1 MEIKKLVKKAIKS
14 GKISD
19 LEAAFKHADQDGP
32 EPVQL
37 LIDSDWIAGHDW
49 FRKNGSRN
57 WIEVVAN
64 VIELD
69 FYQLAKRNE
78 VEFARYL
85 IENQGIIPS
94 DNTIFETFNICI
106 EKGYNQFLE
115 LLLNDVAPVLAEDDF
130 YSEEPLDKFYELN
143 PIIMIRKCL
152 AFGANEALVLVLK
165 NVSEKFVFSGRDEHE
180 MFLLRFRGECPSLR
194 EVLSNKKAA
203 EEREDTGTEE
213 EDAERQTEEDDDDI
227 EAFESCESDERDE
240 YLTSSQL
247 RLLALIYES
256 QEWQLLTELS
266 SKFELS
272 EINRFA
278 FVLPKQVQFDFF
290 YNQRKFGVLTQIDA
304 ETLRLY
310 CHGTVSAKIPFAF
323 EILAEFADLQSLSKN
338 NETSLH
344 LACIL
349 RDEKLL
355 YFLIEST
362 NSNKILQDHAASI
375 IKYCT
380 QLEWEDGFSVLSS
393 YLEPSMKSE
402 AAEQLS
408 LLKKRREERLRR
420 RDSLSKGME
429 LALQPDCPKSVLS
442 KLAKSRNRKARI
454 LVADL
459 EHCPADILDILSRD
473 RVINVR
479 KTVAKRYSLPLNVVN
494 TLSMDDVEEIRLIIS
509 GYIKSHRCSDEQL
522 REISMNGTTSSRICA
537 AGNDNCPED
546 VLMKLSRDSS
556 TEVRQA
562 VANRSRLPSKI
573 VDILSNDPISD
584 IRIRMLFQ
592 EHASESTLGRII
604 SAEAPVNL
612 KYIMPPYGI
621 VPPAVEQLLRF
632 CEHPL
637 IRAEFARDPQTA
649 TKDLERYA
657 LDQDDDV
664 RIAVAYNQSCPS
676 RVLEIL
682 TRDVNPNIRSM
693 AQKRCT
699 KTA

>member
-1 MEIKKLVKKAIKS
+1 METKELVKKAIKS

-19 LEAAFKHADQDGP
+19 LESAFKHADQDGP

-49 FRKNGSRN
+49 FRQNGSRN

-85 IENQGIIPS
+85 IERYGIIPS
-94 DNTIFETFNICI
+94 AKTFSKTLKVCI
-106 EKGYNQFLE
+106 RNKNEEFLE
-115 LLLNDVAPVLAEDDF
+115 LLINDLPLLLADSDGHSWEVFESYYEINALSIIKECLNIESNDALA
-130 YSEEPLDKFYELN
+130 Y
-143 PIIMIRKCL
+143 I
-152 AFGANEALVLVLK
+152 LK
-165 NVSEKFVFSGRDEHE
+165 NISENIVFSGKYVHKS
-180 MFLLRFRGECPSLR
+180 FLRRFRHDAPTLGKSLPKKKVS
-194 EVLSNKKAA
+194 EVC
-203 EEREDTGTEE
+203 ED
-213 EDAERQTEEDDDDI
+213 
-227 EAFESCESDERDE
+227 SD
-240 YLTSSQL
+240 LTSSQL
-247 RLLALIYES
+247 RLLALIYKS
-256 QEWQLLTELS
+256 QEWLLLAELS
-266 SKFELS
+266 SKYELS
-272 EINRFA
+272 EFYRFA
-278 FVLPKQVQFDFF
+278 FILPAQIQFDFF
-290 YNQRKFGVLTQIDA
+290 YNQRKLGVLTPIDA
-304 ETLRLY
+304 ETLRYY
-310 CHGTVSAKIPFAF
+310 CHGAISAQIPLAF
-323 EILAEFADLQSLSKN
+323 DILTEFANLQSLSKN

-355 YFLIEST
+355 SFLIEST

-380 QLEWEDGFSVLSS
+380 QLEWEDGFSVLVS
-393 YLEPSMKSE
+393 YLKPSMKSE

-408 LLKKRREERLRR
+408 LLKKRKEERLRK
-420 RDSLSKGME
+420 RDSLSKDME
-429 LALQPDCPKSVLS
+429 LALQPDCPKSVLW
-442 KLAKSRNRKARI
+442 KLAKSRNKKARI

-459 EHCPADILDILSRD
+459 EHCPADLLDILSHDRD
-473 RVINVR
+473 IKVR
-479 KTVAKRYSLPLNVVN
+479 KAVAQRYSLPLNVVN
-494 TLSMDDVEEIRLIIS
+494 TLSMDDVEDILLLTAK
-509 GYIKSHRCSDEQL
+509 YIKSHRCSDEQL
-522 REISMNGTTSSRICA
+522 RAISLNGTTSSRICA

-546 VLMKLSRDSS
+546 VLMNLSRDSS
-556 TEVRQA
+556 TEVRKA
-562 VANRSRLPSKI
+562 VANRSCLPSNI
-573 VDILSNDPISD
+573 VDILSNDPISE

-612 KYIMPPYGI
+612 KYIMPPYGN

-637 IRAEFARDPQTA
+637 IRAEYARDPSTP
-649 TKDLERYA
+649 TNDLERYA
-657 LDQDDDV
+657 LDLDDDV
-664 RIAVAYNQSCPS
+664 RIAVAYNPSCSS

-682 TRDVNPNIRSM
+682 IRDANPNIRNM
-693 AQKRCT
+693 AQKRFT

>member
-1 MEIKKLVKKAIKS
+1 VETKELVKKAIKS

-49 FRKNGSRN
+49 FRQNGNRN

-69 FYQLAKRNE
+69 FYQLAQRNE

-85 IENQGIIPS
+85 IEHYGIIPS
-94 DNTIFETFNICI
+94 ATTFSKTLKVCIKNRHEELLELLINDLPLLLADSDGHSWEVFETFYQINAISIIKECL
-106 EKGYNQFLE
+106 KLE
-115 LLLNDVAPVLAEDDF
+115 
-130 YSEEPLDKFYELN
+130 S
-143 PIIMIRKCL
+143 
-152 AFGANEALVLVLK
+152 NEALTFILK
-165 NVSEKFVFSGRDEHE
+165 NISDNIVFSGEGVHKS
-180 MFLLRFRGECPSLR
+180 FLKKFRHDGPTLGKI
-194 EVLSNKKAA
+194 LPKKRSS
-203 EEREDTGTEE
+203 EGCED
-213 EDAERQTEEDDDDI
+213 
-227 EAFESCESDERDE
+227 SD
-240 YLTSSQL
+240 LTSSQL
-247 RLLALIYES
+247 RLLALIYKS

-272 EINRFA
+272 EFYRFA

-290 YNQRKFGVLTQIDA
+290 YNQRKLGVLTPIDA
-304 ETLRLY
+304 ETLRYY
-310 CHGTVSAKIPFAF
+310 CHGAISSQIPFAF
-323 EILAEFADLQSLSKN
+323 DILTEFADLQSLSRN

-344 LACIL
+344 LACML

-355 YFLIEST
+355 SFLIEST
-362 NSNKILQDHAASI
+362 NLNKILQDHAASI

-380 QLEWEDGFSVLSS
+380 QLEWEHGFSVLARH
-393 YLEPSMKSE
+393 LEPSMKKE

-408 LLKKRREERLRR
+408 LLKKRREERLRK
-420 RDSLSKGME
+420 RDSLSKDME
-429 LALQPDCPKSVLS
+429 LAMQPDCPKSVLS
-442 KLAKSRNRKARI
+442 KLAKSRNRKAKI

-459 EHCPADILDILSRD
+459 EHCPENILEILSHDRD
-473 RVINVR
+473 INVR
-479 KTVAKRYSLPLNVVN
+479 KTVAQRYSLPLNVVN
-494 TLSMDDVEEIRLIIS
+494 TLSMDDVEEIRLLIEK
-509 GYIKSHRCSDEQL
+509 YIKSHRCSDEQL
-522 REISMNGTTSSRICA
+522 REISLNGTTSSRICA

-546 VLMKLSRDSS
+546 VLMNLSRDSS
-556 TEVRQA
+556 TELRQA
-562 VANRSRLPSKI
+562 VANRSHLPSNI

-604 SAEAPVNL
+604 SSEAPVNL
-612 KYIMPPYGI
+612 KYIMPPYGS

-632 CEHPL
+632 CGHPL
-637 IRAEFARDPQTA
+637 IRAEFARDPQTSA
-649 TKDLERYA
+649 KDLEQYA
-657 LDQDDDV
+657 LDPDDDV
-664 RIAVAYNQSCPS
+664 RIAVAYNPSCSS

-682 TRDVNPNIRSM
+682 IRDSNQNIRSM
-693 AQKRCT
+693 AQKRFT